1 MYTWLGSPYYC
12 LVLSCLKLS
21 QGATSNLIS
30 TPRYAAYCISQR
42 QAPCGDLRSDPARQP
57 QLQWPWLSRA
67 SSNPALLLTWEF
79 CGANY
84 TDSPP
89 AAEFA
94 MRLMKE
100 PRGGLFSWCSYF
112 SNYPLFLVLR
122 VAVKRLQSKITQ
134 NTKKQTS
141 SRKSRR
147 GVKKGGI
154 FLKPR
159 TGNGF
164 RTEGPAG
171 CWGHT
176 RPSRPWPRAWVSLFR
191 RDSAS

>member
-1 MYTWLGSPYYC
+1 M
-12 LVLSCLKLS
+12 
-21 QGATSNLIS
+21 IS
-30 TPRYAAYCISQR
+30 TPRYAIKCISQR

-67 SSNPALLLTWEF
+67 SSNPALLTLLLTWEF

-112 SNYPLFLVLR
+112 SNYPLFLVPR

-141 SRKSRR
+141 SRKSR
-147 GVKKGGI
+147 
-154 FLKPR
+154 
-159 TGNGF
+159 TGLHKTGA
-164 RTEGPAG
+164 RTEG
-171 CWGHT
+171 GHGS
-176 RPSRPWPRAWVSLFR
+176 PKR
-191 RDSAS
+191 RDKPIMYLCQKLLSVDSETTMRVHDRRSPPARPLHHP

>member
-1 MYTWLGSPYYC
+1 MR
-12 LVLSCLKLS
+12 
-21 QGATSNLIS
+21 QGGTSNLIS
-30 TPRYAAYCISQR
+30 TPRYAIKCISQR

-112 SNYPLFLVLR
+112 SNYPLFLVPR

-141 SRKSRR
+141 SRKSR
-147 GVKKGGI
+147 
-154 FLKPR
+154 
-159 TGNGF
+159 TGLHKTGA
-164 RTEGPAG
+164 RTEGG
-171 CWGHT
+171 QYIE
-176 RPSRPWPRAWVSLFR
+176 
-191 RDSAS
+191 DSAPSICSDNVFVPKATVGRLGDDHACP